1 MAKMIDIRT
10 AQQVVLSYELA
21 PAGRR
26 VLATIV
32 DLAVMGLA
40 IFVVYY
46 MFEESLALA
55 WLLFIIPGFYHLIF
69 ESAMNGRS
77 PGKLM
82 AGIRVM
88 RTDGA
93 TLEFTDC
100 FLRWIMRPLDL
111 TFSAGVLA
119 MFMVMGTEKRQRLG
133 DLMAGTAVVSKK
145 QTLHY
150 TYNELMKLHE
160 SRSSIEITWP
170 QLRHIEEKHI
180 LFIKNI
186 LGSRGQYT
194 EAVYRKALDSCA
206 RKMSTLLGIH
216 TPPEDPATFLQQVV
230 QEYIVLTR

>member
-26 VLATIV
+26 VLATII
-32 DLAVMGLA
+32 DLSLMGLL
-40 IFVVYY
+40 IVV
-46 MFEESLALA
+46 MNSILEEGLLYS

-69 ESAMNGRS
+69 ESTMNGRS
-77 PGKLM
+77 PGKRM

-93 TLEFTDC
+93 TLGFTDC

-111 TFSAGVLA
+111 TFSGGVLA
-119 MFMVMGTEKRQRLG
+119 MFMVLGTEKRQRLG
-133 DLMAGTAVVSKK
+133 DLMAGTAVVSNR

-150 TYNELMKLHE
+150 TYTELMKLHE
-160 SRSSIEITWP
+160 SRSTIEITWP

-194 EAVYRKALDSCA
+194 DAVYRKALDTCA

-216 TPPEDPATFLQQVV
+216 MPPEDPTAFLQQVV